1 MLYGILGIVVGGL
14 AILFAKFVM
23 PKMQAK
29 IDEQARLQKEKKE
42 AKKADKKEQ

>member
-1 MLYGILGIVVGGL
+1 MIYGILGIVVGGL

-29 IDEQARLQKEKKE
+29 LDDQTRIQKEKRD
-42 AKKADKKEQ
+42 AKKAEKENQ

>member
-23 PKMQAK
+23 PKLQAK
-29 IDEQARLQKEKKE
+29 MDEQARIQKEKRD
-42 AKKADKKEQ
+42 AKKAEKEN